1 MKKGNG
7 DEHNYDCDNEQDG
20 ADTEQGVTQVLGPA
34 SEVVGDDGI
43 AAKAAQ
49 NADARSDCP
58 ATCECDST
66 KLGDVG
72 DARQSVDGQNDG
84 GDDPELE
91 LFTREFVHFGV
102 EVLETRVEFLA
113 AVGAQDSFG
122 GGKLALQNGWKAKAR
137 TDLGTEEGERV
148 EVNERGTW
156 TTNSGANP
164 EAGPVR

>member
-91 LFTREFVHFGV
+91 LFTREFVHLGV
-102 EVLETRVEFLA
+102 KVWETRVEFLA
-113 AVGAQDSFG
+113 AVEAQDSFAG
-122 GGKLALQNGWKAKAR
+122 GEVGLAEWV
-137 TDLGTEEGERV
+137 EGEGKNRL
-148 EVNERGTW
+148 GY
-156 TTNSGANP
+156 
-164 EAGPVR
+164 